1 MQRSLIRV
9 LLGLFTLLA
18 PCRAEK
24 EGLEAGI
31 ARVDLTPPMEMKAS
45 LGGYGERMSEP
56 ATGVHDRV
64 FAKALVLREGE
75 KRYAL
80 VTADILG
87 FPPPFRPALIEKI
100 AEGGWSK
107 EQVLL
112 LPSHSHTSIDM
123 TALNPNNTFGIP
135 QIGPFHKELFDFA
148 LDRLAEA
155 IEKAAADT
163 TPIVVGTSSRPLEGW
178 AANRREGGTE
188 KDEVLT
194 VTRIDTKSGS
204 PLAVLVN
211 WSAHPTFMDAP
222 DMMFSGGWPGH
233 MQRTVEALIGEG
245 VTVLYY
251 NGAQGDQRPVGR
263 PDSGDSN
270 WERAER
276 YGRELGILVHDLWS
290 KTETLE
296 TGGLSYAHKEMEL
309 PERTWHKDFME
320 TGGAEYGMN
329 PETAQVLIEALF
341 PTQTVSSA
349 VRLGNLVIVGVPGEM
364 AAGLGKEVKKR
375 VAEATQAQ
383 NVVIG
388 GLANEW
394 ISYILSSEE
403 YTKGGYEASVSFYGP
418 QLGPRIVEGAVEVAS
433 TLKP

>member
-1 MQRSLIRV
+1 MRRSSMGI
-9 LLGLFTLLA
+9 LLGLLTLLT
-18 PCRAEK
+18 PCWAQDK
-24 EGLEAGI
+24 GLEVGV
-31 ARVDLTPPMEMKAS
+31 ARVDLTPPVEMKAS

-64 FAKALVLREGE
+64 FAKALVLREGD

-80 VTADILG
+80 VTADVLG

-100 AEGGWSK
+100 AGGGWSR

-135 QIGPFHKELFDFA
+135 QIGPFHKELFDYT

-155 IEKAAADT
+155 IEMADANT
-163 TPIVVGTSSRPLEGW
+163 TPVVVGTSSMTLEGW
-178 AANRREGGTE
+178 AANRRKGGTE

-194 VTRIDTKSGS
+194 VTRIDARSGS

-222 DMMFSGGWPGH
+222 DRMFSGGWPGH
-233 MQRTVEALIGEG
+233 LQRTVEALIGEE
-245 VTVLYY
+245 VTVLYS
-251 NGAQGDQRPVGR
+251 NGAQGDQRPVAR
-263 PDSGDSN
+263 PDSGNSN

-276 YGRELGILVHDLWS
+276 YGRELGIVVHDLWS
-290 KTETLE
+290 KTEAAE
-296 TGGLSYAHKEMEL
+296 TCGLSYAHKEIEL

-341 PTQTVSSA
+341 PTQTVSGA
-349 VRLGNLVIVGVPGEM
+349 VRLGDLVIVGVPGEM
-364 AAGLGKEVKKR
+364 AAGLGKEIKKR
-375 VAEATQAQ
+375 VTRATQAR

-418 QLGPRIVEGAVEVAS
+418 QLGPRIVEGVVDVAS
-433 TLKP
+433 ALEP